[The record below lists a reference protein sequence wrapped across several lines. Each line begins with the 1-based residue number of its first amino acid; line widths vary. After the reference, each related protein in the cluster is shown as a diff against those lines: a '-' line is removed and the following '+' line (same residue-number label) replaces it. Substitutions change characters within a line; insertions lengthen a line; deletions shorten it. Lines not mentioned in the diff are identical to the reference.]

1 MLGRWLLYLN
11 EVFLPVSRTLVSLIL
26 VVGIQWLY
34 QAMLGRPPLV
44 LTWDVVPAVLTLVLI
59 LLYYRVQDEFK
70 DAETDRRFFPDRPVP
85 SGRVSFH
92 DLKVL
97 MWTTFAVLIVIN
109 VAWRLV
115 IVPFAVL
122 FIFALCMHKWF
133 FLQRYLASN
142 RLLAFVTHAP
152 ISIIGNY
159 FVLAVYTNRFGAP
172 LFTRSAA
179 LAAVWF
185 ALPSLAWEIARKTR
199 SPFEEIAGY
208 QTYSVLLGSTLAAL
222 LSAAFVLAQWA
233 LTFLLPVSSAYLW
246 TMSALAV
253 LYVAWF
259 VRFSQNSQGGSAS
272 LKPVAEL
279 YGLLSTAGLI
289 VDLAM
294 TYGMRW
300 VGVPR

>member
-34 QAMLGRPPLV
+34 QVMLGRAPLV

-70 DAETDRRFFPDRPVP
+70 DAATDRKFFPHRPVP
-85 SGRVSFH
+85 SGRVSLH
-92 DLKVL
+92 DLQVL
-97 MWTTFAVLIVIN
+97 MWTTFAVLIAMN

-122 FIFALCMHKWF
+122 FVFALFMHKWF
-133 FLQRYLASN
+133 FLERYLAAN

-159 FVLAVYTNRFGAP
+159 FVLSVYTNRFGAP
-172 LFTRSAA
+172 LFTWPAA
-179 LAAVWF
+179 IAAVWF

-199 SPFEEIAGY
+199 APFEEIPGY
-208 QTYSVLLGSTLAAL
+208 QTYSVLLGSRLAAL
-222 LSAAFVLAQWA
+222 LSIAFVLAQWA
-233 LTFLLPVSSAYLW
+233 VAFFLPVSSAYLW
-246 TMSALAV
+246 AISALTAF
-253 LYVAWF
+253 YVVSF
-259 VRFSQNSQGGSAS
+259 VRFAQNSQGGSAS

-294 TYGMRW
+294 THGVRW
-300 VGVPR
+300 LGVPQ